1 MKLVSINIELNRH
14 YKTVFDFLKQEN
26 PDVICLQE
34 LLEDDFDNFKKILG
48 KQGIFKPRTRIGD
61 DLHLQDIKEKK
72 EGIAIFANNIVDSGS
87 IYYEGSEENLLKTY
101 SEYINGENNKNSVL
115 LWIDTKDSDNK
126 SYRFATTHV
135 PVTKGGEST
144 PYQLEIIDLLLKEL
158 DSLGEFVLSGDMN
171 APRGKETFGR
181 IAKKYKDNIP
191 GEYKTSLD
199 QNLHRVK
206 NLQRMVDGLFTTTK
220 HRASNVK
227 LIDGISDHMAIVA
240 DIRYINTLN

>member
-1 MKLVSINIELNRH
+1 MKLTSINIELNKH

-34 LLEDDFDNFKKILG
+34 LLEDDFENFKKVLG

-61 DLHLQDIKEKK
+61 DLHLRDIKGKK
-72 EGIAIFANNIVDSGS
+72 EGVAIFAKDIIDSGS
-87 IYYEGSEENLLKTY
+87 IYYEGKEENFLKTY
-101 SEYINGENNKNSVL
+101 EEYNSGENNKNSVL
-115 LWIDTKDSDNK
+115 VWIDTRDKEGRSC
-126 SYRFATTHV
+126 RFITTHM

-144 PYQLEIIDLLLKEL
+144 PYQLEVTDNLLKEL
-158 DSLGEFVLSGDMN
+158 DSLGEFILCGDMN
-171 APRGKETFGR
+171 APRGKETFSR

-206 NLQRMVDGLFTTTK
+206 NLQHMVDGLFATTK
-220 HRASNVK
+220 YQASNVK
-227 LIDGISDHMAIVA
+227 LIDSVSDHMAIVA
-240 DIRYINTLN
+240 DFPML

>member
-1 MKLVSINIELNRH
+1 MKLVSINIELNKH

-34 LLEDDFDNFKKILG
+34 LLEDDFENFKKVLD
-48 KQGIFKPRTRIGD
+48 KQGIFKPHSRVGE

-72 EGIAIFANNIVDSGS
+72 GGVAIFAKDIIDSGS
-87 IYYEGSEENLLKTY
+87 IYYEGNEDNLLKTY
-101 SEYINGENNKNSVL
+101 SEYVTGENNKNSVL
-115 LWIDTKDSDNK
+115 VWIDIMNK
-126 SYRFATTHV
+126 EGRSSRFITTHV

-144 PYQLEIIDLLLKEL
+144 PYQLEVVDNLLKEL
-158 DSLGEFVLSGDMN
+158 DSLREFILCGDMN
-171 APRGKETFGR
+171 APRGKETFSR

-206 NLQRMVDGLFTTTK
+206 NLQHMVDGLFTTTK
-220 HRASNVK
+220 YQASNVK

-240 DIRYINTLN
+240 DFPML

>member
-1 MKLVSINIELNRH
+1 MKLVSINIELNKH
-14 YKTVFDFLKQEN
+14 YRTVLDFLKQEN

-34 LLEDDFDNFKKILG
+34 LLEDDFENFKKVLG
-48 KQGIFKPRTRIGD
+48 KQGIFKTHTRVGEEP
-61 DLHLQDIKEKK
+61 HLQDIKEKK
-72 EGIAIFANNIVDSGS
+72 GGVAIFANNIVDSGS
-87 IYYEGSEENLLKTY
+87 IYYEGSEDNLLKTY
-101 SEYINGENNKNSVL
+101 SEYVTGENNKNSVL
-115 LWIDTKDSDNK
+115 VWIDTKDSDGK

-158 DSLGEFVLSGDMN
+158 DSLGEFVLCGDMN
-171 APRGKETFGR
+171 APRGKETFSR

-191 GEYKTSLD
+191 EEYKTSLD

-206 NLQRMVDGLFTTTK
+206 NLQHMVDGLFTTTK
-220 HRASNVK
+220 YQVSNVK

-240 DIRYINTLN
+240 DINKIN

>member
-1 MKLVSINIELNRH
+1 MKLVSINIELNKH
-14 YKTVFDFLKQEN
+14 YKTVLDFLKQEN

-34 LLEDDFDNFKKILG
+34 LLGDDFENFKKVLG

-61 DLHLQDIKEKK
+61 DLRLQDIKEKK
-72 EGIAIFANNIVDSGS
+72 EGVAIFANHIVDSGS
-87 IYYEGSEENLLKTY
+87 IYYEGCEENLLKTY
-101 SEYINGENNKNSVL
+101 SEYITGENNKNSVL
-115 LWIDTKDSDNK
+115 LWIDTNSSDGK

-144 PYQLEIIDLLLKEL
+144 PYQLEVIDLLLKEL
-158 DSLGEFVLSGDMN
+158 GSLGEFVLCGDMN
-171 APRGKETFGR
+171 APRGKETFSR

-191 GEYKTSLD
+191 EEYKTSLD

-206 NLQRMVDGLFTTTK
+206 NLQHMVDGLFTTTK
-220 HRASNVK
+220 YQASNVK

-240 DIRYINTLN
+240 DINKVI